1 MKQIISLKQATTSS
15 VANHCQANAGM
26 LQIWA
31 KIQECAI
38 GHQCAC
44 ASVPELTAHLKPK
57 STGEQTRTAERLN
70 LTALHEK
77 KGLCHEI
84 GIHQNRTHC
93 RSFTAVGIGMGLE
106 H

>member
-77 KGLCHEI
+77 K
-84 GIHQNRTHC
+84 R
-93 RSFTAVGIGMGLE
+93 AVS
-106 H
+106 